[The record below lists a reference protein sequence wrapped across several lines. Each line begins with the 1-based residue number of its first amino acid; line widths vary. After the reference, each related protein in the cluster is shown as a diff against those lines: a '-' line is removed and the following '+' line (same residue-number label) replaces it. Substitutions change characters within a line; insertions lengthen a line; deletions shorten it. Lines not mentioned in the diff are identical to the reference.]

1 MCLFALLS
9 LVQGAKADGYI
20 TDIMTISGGSSSI
33 KNQYIEQG
41 WTVAGG
47 DLNSGAGG
55 DYEGYD
61 VTDAWNGSDVTDTG
75 ANMPNWNNDA
85 VRNTCTR
92 VVFDESFAE
101 ARPKSLCQWFSLMVK
116 LEEID
121 GIQNLN
127 TSEVTNMGL
136 TFLSCILLE
145 SLDLSGFNVSQVSN
159 TTAMF
164 NGCSSLNT
172 IYSDN
177 IWNVATSEQM
187 FYGCKKLVGAASY
200 SSSKNGGE
208 MANPVTGYF
217 TSRTTLADNMDNAP
231 VLAERNHYYGHVTLS
246 GRTLYKDGCWNTLCL
261 PFSLTEGQVSTQLAP
276 EALMELDTDG
286 TYDGHKTGFTVST
299 NTLYLY
305 FKNATSI
312 EAGKP
317 YLVKWAN
324 TGENISNPVF
334 YNVTLSS
341 TTPTLVTSTD
351 KGDDLGNVS
360 FTGTYSPKDIFT
372 TEKTTLYLDANNHLC
387 YPWGEDMTSFT
398 INSFRA
404 YFQLNNG
411 FVCGEPGSTGT
422 INNFVL
428 NFGEETNGIEEISN
442 LKPQTSNPAS
452 WFTLDGR
459 KLSGKPT
466 QKGIY
471 VNNGRKVVMK

>member
-1 MCLFALLS
+1 MS
-9 LVQGAKADGYI
+9 
-20 TDIMTISGGSSSI
+20 
-33 KNQYIEQG
+33 
-41 WTVAGG
+41 
-47 DLNSGAGG
+47 
-55 DYEGYD
+55 
-61 VTDAWNGSDVTDTG
+61 
-75 ANMPNWNNDA
+75 
-85 VRNTCTR
+85 
-92 VVFDESFAE
+92 
-101 ARPKSLCQWFSLMVK
+101 
-116 LEEID
+116 
-121 GIQNLN
+121 
-127 TSEVTNMGL
+127 L

-217 TSRTTLADNMDNAP
+217 TSRTTLADNMDNAS
-231 VLAERNHYYGHVTLS
+231 VLAERNQYYGHVTLS

-317 YLVKWAN
+317 YLVKWEN
-324 TGENISNPVF
+324 SGENTSNPVF

-360 FTGTYSPKDIFT
+360 FTGTYGPKDIFT

-428 NFGEETNGIEEISN
+428 NFGDETNGIEEISN
-442 LKPQTSNPAS
+442 LKPQTSNPTS

-471 VNNGRKVVMK
+471 VNNGRKVVLK